1 MREKEFTGSLTD
13 IDYQKGLTSQ
23 LINIIDERIDEL
35 ISLEEGEEIGEETWE
50 EIFEYIEHIVGLGF
64 VVLQQYMTVAYG
76 NLQKK
81 KKDVLSKGPKHKNG
95 NTFSEVVN
103 ASANY
108 WKHNSEWP
116 LDKNYN
122 YITDV
127 TQFSRVS
134 DKQDRELLRIV
145 SYIKKIEAIF
155 NKMIHPVS
163 VNDDYPL
170 GNILFELSHTENR
183 RFSAVFKKILEWRN
197 ELNR

>member
-35 ISLEEGEEIGEETWE
+35 WPLIKNSHIDDER
-50 EIFEYIEHIVGLGF
+50 IFEIIEHIVGLGF
-64 VVLQQYMTVAYG
+64 VVLQQYMTVVYG
-76 NLQKK
+76 DF
-81 KKDVLSKGPKHKNG
+81 KKDKKDALSKEPKHKSG
-95 NTFSEVVN
+95 NTFAKIVD

-116 LDKNYN
+116 LDTPRNRKGKE
-122 YITDV
+122 D
-127 TQFSRVS
+127 
-134 DKQDRELLRIV
+134 
-145 SYIKKIEAIF
+145 IEAIF
-155 NKMIHPVS
+155 ETISINSPIS

-170 GNILFELSHTENR
+170 GNILFELSHTEKEQFN
-183 RFSAVFKKILEWRN
+183 AVFKKIQEWRN

>member
-1 MREKEFTGSLTD
+1 MSEIELHTGSLTD
-13 IDYQKGLTSQ
+13 YIIDYQKGLTSQ
-23 LINIIDERIDEL
+23 LISIIDERIDEL
-35 ISLEEGEEIGEETWE
+35 WPRIKNSHIDDER
-50 EIFEYIEHIVGLGF
+50 IFESIEHIVGLGF

-127 TQFSRVS
+127 TQFPSAS

-145 SYIKKIEAIF
+145 SEIKKIEAIF

-170 GNILFELSHTENR
+170 GNILSELSHTEKRQFN
-183 RFSAVFKKILEWRN
+183 AVFKKIQEWRN